1 MLKSAIL
8 SSILMLIVLTVI
20 TGVIYPLAMT
30 AFGQVVFHAQANGS
44 LVTNADGTVIGS
56 SLIAQPFT
64 SAIYFWPRPSAVN
77 YGIPI
82 DNNGNPILDSNGN
95 LTLGASGGSNYGPT
109 SAKLLAQIQANA
121 QAIIAANNL
130 PANTPP
136 SAIPSDLL
144 FASASGLDPDI
155 SPDAAKLQIPR
166 VAAARGV
173 SPDKV
178 AAIVAEYTEQPQFGI
193 FGEARVNVLLVNLAL
208 DKAGYF
214 LDF

>member
-1 MLKSAIL
+1 
-8 SSILMLIVLTVI
+8 
-20 TGVIYPLAMT
+20 
-30 AFGQVVFHAQANGS
+30 
-44 LVTNADGTVIGS
+44 VTKADGTVIGS

-64 SAIYFWPRPSAVN
+64 SNIYFWPRPSAVN
-77 YGIPI
+77 YGIPV
-82 DNNGNPILDSNGN
+82 DNNGNPVLDSSGN
-95 LTLGASGGSNYGPT
+95 LTLGASGGSNLGPT

-121 QAIIAANNL
+121 QAIIQANNL
-130 PANTPP
+130 PANTPL

-144 FASASGLDPDI
+144 FASASGLDPHL
-155 SPDAAKLQIPR
+155 SPAAAQLQIPR

-173 SPDKV
+173 SQDKIK
-178 AAIVAEYTEQPQFGI
+178 AIVDQYTERPQFGI